1 MCALAL
7 FFCVYFASV
16 LYAGTERFDA
26 SIGGYVTRMLLA
38 LLLLAGAGYAF
49 VKYLPGRFR
58 MSARGRLRLVEAISL
73 GRDAIY
79 VVQVG
84 PEIVALFVGR
94 AGANVLGR
102 WRRDEWESYEAELS
116 VRSSGEVGSKDGR

>member
-1 MCALAL
+1 ML
-7 FFCVYFASV
+7 FRS
-16 LYAGTERFDA
+16 
-26 SIGGYVTRMLLA
+26 
-38 LLLLAGAGYAF
+38 
-49 VKYLPGRFR
+49 R